1 MTRSFVAAVWI
12 AGIVLGSVPASAQV
26 LLSGNWIPYR
36 THEDEQDRGPGPDLG
51 DYLGLPINDA
61 ARLFADSWD
70 ASRLTLQEH
79 QCRVHVAPYIYRG
92 PLNLRIWEEKD
103 PETQQVIAIKHYI
116 STYEQTR
123 TIWMDGRPHPSLFA
137 PHTFMGFSTG
147 RWEGNHLVVSTTHL
161 KQGWLRR
168 NGVPESDQT
177 TMVERF
183 IRHDTYLTHVAII
196 SDPVYLAEPL
206 VRTTDF
212 SIATEDNATWT
223 WPCEYVEEITGRPKG
238 EVPHHLPGEN
248 PFLKEFVERTGT
260 PAAAARGG
268 PETIYPEYQ
277 EQLQVRLTAAAEA
290 SAVKKAD
297 TTRRGESPR
306 VSQARNPD
314 TGGIEILRV
323 QGNVYLLAGGGGN
336 VTVQVGPSGSIM
348 VDSKSAALTERI
360 LSEIRKLSVSSKP
373 VQYVLNT
380 SADLDHAGGNESLA
394 RVLGSAASW
403 QIINTPGATQT
414 AVKMLAHDN
423 VLGRMSHLPAAAW
436 PTETF
441 IGREK
446 EFYFNGEPVFL
457 YHVPA
462 AHTDGD
468 SIVFFRHSD
477 VVATGDIMRTDS
489 YPVIDLQ
496 RGGSVQGVI
505 DGLNLVLDLAVPAH
519 HEEGGTFIVPG
530 HGRICDEF
538 DVLEYRDMV
547 TIVRDRIQSMLGK
560 GLTLEQVK
568 AARPTLDYDSRYGAT
583 TGAWTTDMFVE
594 AVYRSLSSP
603 RAGSL

>member
-1 MTRSFVAAVWI
+1 VSRTSA
-12 AGIVLGSVPASAQV
+12 IVGGLLATVLWSATSAQV
-26 LLSGNWIPYR
+26 LLSGNWVPYR
-36 THEDEQDRGPGPDLG
+36 AHEDEQDRGPGPDLG

-123 TIWMDGRPHPSLFA
+123 TIWMDGRPHPSAYA

-147 RWEGNHLVVSTTHL
+147 RWEGNHLVVTTTHL

-183 IRHDTYLTHVAII
+183 IRHDKYLTHVAII
-196 SDPVYLAEPL
+196 SDPVYLSEPL

-212 SIATEDNATWT
+212 SIATQDNATWT

-248 PFLKEFVERTGT
+248 PFLKEFVKRTGA
-260 PAAAARGG
+260 PAEAARGG
-268 PETIYPEYQ
+268 AETIYPEY
-277 EQLQVRLTAAAEA
+277 VVSGFSRTVSPA
-290 SAVKKAD
+290 
-297 TTRRGESPR
+297 PR
-306 VSQARNPD
+306 VSQAKNPD
-314 TGGIEILRV
+314 TGAIEVLPV

-336 VTVQVGPSGSIM
+336 VLVQVGPSGSVM
-348 VDSKSAALTERI
+348 VDSKSAPLTERM
-360 LSEIRKLSVSSKP
+360 LAEIKKLSASAKP
-373 VQYVLNT
+373 VRYLLNT
-380 SADLDHAGGNESLA
+380 SADADHVGGNENLA
-394 RVLGSAASW
+394 KALGSASAW

-414 AVKMLAHDN
+414 AVKILAHDK
-423 VLGRMSHLPAAAW
+423 VLPRMSRLPAAAW
-436 PTETF
+436 PGETY

-446 EFYFNGEPVFL
+446 EFYFNGEPVFM

-489 YPVIDLQ
+489 YPVIDLEK
-496 RGGSVQGVI
+496 GGSVQGVI

-519 HEEGGTFIVPG
+519 HEEGGTFVVPG

-547 TIVRDRIQSMLGK
+547 TIVRDRVQAMIAKKM
-560 GLTLEQVK
+560 TLEQVK
-568 AARPTLDYDSRYGAT
+568 AARPTLDYDARYGAE
-583 TGAWTTDMFVE
+583 TGAWTTNMFVE
-594 AVYRSLSSP
+594 AVYKSLSP
-603 RAGSL
+603 GAPER